1 MPVTASSLPI
11 FQHFI
16 MRLTRPELEEALL
29 ALEASIP
36 TIKTLRRPES
46 RLATFNADAYM
57 IQSAASREDIEYA
70 RCQLR
75 RMGVNSG
82 LIPCDAQGIS
92 QESTS
97 S

>member
-1 MPVTASSLPI
+1 
-11 FQHFI
+11 

-70 RCQLR
+70 RHQLR
-75 RMGVNSG
+75 RMVATSG
-82 LIPCDAQGIS
+82 LIPSDSRGIFN
-92 QESTS
+92 E
-97 S
+97 